1 EGSVEA
7 ARRGGAEVIALGEN
21 VGFGRACNRALAA
34 VSEPVTV
41 LVNPDVELVDDS
53 LIALAREAAATGRLL
68 APLVLR
74 PDGGVQDSVH
84 PVPASAADLA
94 RGAGPGAPRP
104 RAPPRGR
111 GGEVGGVCVRAG
123 GGRRRPGGRR
133 GRHLETG

>member
-53 LIALAREAAATGRLL
+53 LLALAREAAATGRLL

-94 RGAGPGAPRP
+94 RVLMPARLRAPGARRP
-104 RAPPRGR
+104 RR
-111 GGEVGGVCVRAG
+111 VGWAIGCCVAARTDVLRQLG
-123 GGRRRPGGRR
+123 
-133 GRHLETG
+133 